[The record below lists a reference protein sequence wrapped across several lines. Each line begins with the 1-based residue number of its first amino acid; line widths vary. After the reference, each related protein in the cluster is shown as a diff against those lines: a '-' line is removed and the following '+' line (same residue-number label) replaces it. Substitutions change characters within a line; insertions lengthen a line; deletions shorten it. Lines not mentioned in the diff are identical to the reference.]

1 MNENREMIRKLVFS
15 ALFLALGLL
24 LPFLTG
30 QIPQIG
36 SKLSPMHIPVL
47 LCGFV
52 CGWKWGVLVGA
63 VVPLLRSVLFGMP
76 PMMPTA
82 AAMAFELAA
91 YGAAAGLLYQF
102 LPKSAANVYAALIG
116 AMVIGRVVWGVAA
129 FALNAAM
136 GAQFGWQAF
145 AAGAFLNAVP
155 GIILHIAII
164 PPIVLALRKAG
175 VMKKEG

>member
-1 MNENREMIRKLVFS
+1 MENRDTIRKLVFS

-52 CGWKWGVLVGA
+52 CGWKWGLIVGA
-63 VVPLLRSVLFGMP
+63 VVPLLRSALFGMP

-91 YGAAAGLLYQF
+91 YGFAAGMLYKL
-102 LPKSAANVYAALIG
+102 LPKTAANVYAALVG
-116 AMVIGRVVWGVAA
+116 AMIVGRIVWGAAA
-129 FALNAAM
+129 FALNSAM

-145 AAGAFLNAVP
+145 AAGAVLNAVP

-164 PPIVLALRKAG
+164 PPIVLALRRAG

>member
-1 MNENREMIRKLVFS
+1 MKRDSIRKMVFS
-15 ALFLALGLL
+15 ALFLALGLV

-52 CGWKWGVLVGA
+52 CGWKWGALVGV

-91 YGAAAGLLYQF
+91 YGCAAGLLYDL
-102 LPKSAANVYAALIG
+102 LPKKAANVYAALIG
-116 AMVIGRVVWGVAA
+116 AMVVGRVVWGVAA
-129 FALNAAM
+129 FALNSAM

-155 GIILHIAII
+155 GIILHIVII
-164 PPIVLALRKAG
+164 PPIVLALEKAG
-175 VMKKEG
+175 MIKKEG

>member
-1 MNENREMIRKLVFS
+1 MNQNREMIRKMVFS

-52 CGWKWGVLVGA
+52 CGWKWGLMVGA
-63 VVPLLRSVLFGMP
+63 VVPILRSVLFGMP

-91 YGAAAGLLYQF
+91 YGVAAGVLYKL
-102 LPKSAANVYAALIG
+102 LPKKAVNVYAALIG
-116 AMVIGRVVWGVAA
+116 AMVIGRIVWGVAS
-129 FALNAAM
+129 FALNSAM

-145 AAGAFLNAVP
+145 AAGAVGNAVP

-164 PPIVLALRKAG
+164 PPIVLALRRAG

>member
-1 MNENREMIRKLVFS
+1 MKRQDVRKMVFA
-15 ALFLALGLL
+15 ALFLALGLV

-52 CGWKWGVLVGA
+52 CGWKWGLLVGA
-63 VVPLLRSVLFGMP
+63 VVPILRSALFGMP

-91 YGAAAGLLYQF
+91 YGLAAGVLYAM
-102 LPKSAANVYAALIG
+102 LPKKAVNVYLALIG
-116 AMVIGRVVWGVAA
+116 AMIIGRAVWGIAA

-145 AAGAFLNAVP
+145 AAGAFVNAVP
-155 GIILHIAII
+155 GIVLHIALI
-164 PPIVLALRKAG
+164 PPIVLAMEKAG
-175 VMKKEG
+175 ILKKEG